1 MTDDRPSVKVPVP
14 VLIGLVSALAAA
26 IAVLGTLL
34 VLNGSEE
41 LSPRDGAALSSTS
54 SPTPSTS
61 TAPPSTTEPVEQDL
75 VASTTTLED
84 VTVATSATSEYVLE
98 EELQRPAAEC
108 ALELLEA
115 VNDLYVWVDG
125 TMESPAPNWD
135 ERYFFDT
142 WCGLAEQDA
151 QRLGSLDFRS
161 ALNRVKA
168 SQDPMMHN
176 WNYLIAEGL
185 RTRVDLL
192 IQIRAFEEAVLKFTN
207 SLREMGLAF

>member
-1 MTDDRPSVKVPVP
+1 M
-14 VLIGLVSALAAA
+14 VLD
-26 IAVLGTLL
+26 
-34 VLNGSEE
+34 GSEK

-54 SPTPSTS
+54 SPAPSTS
-61 TAPPSTTEPVEQDL
+61 TVPTSTTELLEQDV
-75 VASTTTLED
+75 VASTTSLEG

-98 EELQRPAAEC
+98 ETLQRSAAEC

-135 ERYFFDT
+135 ERYRFNS

-168 SQDPMMHN
+168 AQDPSMHN
-176 WNYLIAEGL
+176 WNYLIAEGF

-192 IQIRAFEEAVLKFTN
+192 IQIRVFEEAVLEFTS
-207 SLREMGLAF
+207 SLREMGLNF